1 MANALEKSNA
11 TLASFIVILPQDAAA
26 LLEARIEALH
36 TAVRERFAFHEI
48 ILVDDSGGEEY
59 AARMGP
65 LLTRI
70 PFLHYIRL
78 NRGFG
83 EEIASYAGL
92 DQAIGDHVVVALL
105 GQDPMEE
112 LPQVITQCQEADAII
127 FGRANNKPQGGPLVR
142 AGEGIFRHYMRRVLN
157 VSLDPD
163 LTRLVAMPRAVVNQ
177 LLKVRDP
184 SGYLSVQSGYVGVAR
199 KLHTYA
205 LERPERWRAG
215 RGLWR
220 SVQRGVN
227 IIAQNSTHPLRFLT
241 WIGALGALFNLFY
254 AIFIAGI
261 FFFKEDYTPGWV
273 ALSGQQA
280 IYFFFTCA
288 FFVVISEYLGQI
300 MITVKDRPLY
310 FVAERR
316 HSNVLDA
323 LGARRNVV
331 DE

>member
-1 MANALEKSNA
+1 MANALEKSHA
-11 TLASFIVILPQDAAA
+11 TLASFIIILPQDGGA
-26 LLEARIEALH
+26 LLGPRIEALH
-36 TAVRERFAFHEI
+36 AAVRERFAFYEV

-59 AARMGP
+59 AAGVRP
-65 LLTRI
+65 LLERI

-78 NRGFG
+78 NRTFG

-92 DQAIGDHVVVALL
+92 DLAIGDHVVVALL

-112 LPQVITQCQEADAII
+112 LPVILSQCQAEDLIV
-127 FGRANNKPQGGPLVR
+127 FGRATNKPHGGWLPRL
-142 AGEGIFRHYMRRVLN
+142 GERIFRHYMHRTLN

-163 LTRLVAMPRAVVNQ
+163 LTRMVALPRSVVNQ

-184 SGYLSVQSGYVGVAR
+184 SGYLSVQSGYVGVGRAF
-199 KLHTYA
+199 HDYA
-205 LERPERWRAG
+205 LERPERWRTG
-215 RGLWR
+215 RGLGR
-220 SVQRGVN
+220 SIQRGVN
-227 IIAQNSTHPLRFLT
+227 IIAQNSVHPLRFLT
-241 WIGALGALFNLFY
+241 WIGAIGAVFNLCY
-254 AIFIAGI
+254 ALFIAGI
-261 FFFKEDYTPGWV
+261 FFFMDDYAPGWV

-280 IYFFFTCA
+280 IYFFFTCT

-316 HSNVLDA
+316 HSNVLGA
-323 LGARRNVV
+323 LTTRRNVV